1 MPANGPHPC
10 SGWNIS
16 SGGKVIHFPH
26 QSLVCHLKFA
36 TRVPFNASHCG
47 GFHSSVQARDSS
59 RQQQPL
65 SKEVYTVEMIVIYT
79 VHWCTES
86 WYIFYLIKLDIQEHF
101 AGQGGKHLQRT
112 SPGGWP
118 KKKAGKSGESKNG
131 WPIRVER
138 EKKSNGTA
146 IQHPLEVGTQN
157 NLPVC
162 PPLELALLA
171 SNVSEINLHQQDVM
185 VL

>member
-138 EKKSNGTA
+138 EKKVQWHSTSAPSGSW
-146 IQHPLEVGTQN
+146 HPEQ
-157 NLPVC
+157 
-162 PPLELALLA
+162 PPCLSAPRIGPIGIECIRNQLT
-171 SNVSEINLHQQDVM
+171 STG
-185 VL
+185 